1 MKKIVLAVFILCF
14 AFISG
19 VSAEEFSADQN
30 ATVSGMTFTS
40 KIYFKDFKTS
50 RTEAMGMVIITK
62 DSVAYQLFESKKQ
75 YVVMD
80 TEEAQEQNPLADA
93 DDFEDFI
100 DQNEMKKVGKETV
113 QGYKCDVYEG
123 SFVMDEE
130 QAPMAMKF
138 WYSTKLEYPVKTEM
152 QLPAPMSGTTV
163 SMLENIKTGNQP
175 ASLFEIPSGYT
186 EAASMQEAMGLGGFM
201 MPGAGG
207 DTEGGGM
214 GEMPSEEDMGQMMQM
229 LQEMMGG
236 E

>member
-1 MKKIVLAVFILCF
+1 
-14 AFISG
+14 
-19 VSAEEFSADQN
+19 
-30 ATVSGMTFTS
+30 
-40 KIYFKDFKTS
+40 
-50 RTEAMGMVIITK
+50 
-62 DSVAYQLFESKKQ
+62 
-75 YVVMD
+75 
-80 TEEAQEQNPLADA
+80 
-93 DDFEDFI
+93 
-100 DQNEMKKVGKETV
+100 
-113 QGYKCDVYEG
+113 
-123 SFVMDEE
+123 MDEE

-229 LQEMMGG
+229 LQEMVGG

>member
-1 MKKIVLAVFILCF
+1 MKKVVIAAFIMCF

-19 VSAEEFSADQN
+19 AFAEEFSADQN
-30 ATVSGMTFTS
+30 ASVSGMTFTS

-62 DSVAYQLFESKKQ
+62 DSAAYQLFESKKQ
-75 YVVMD
+75 YVVLD
-80 TEEAQEQNPLADA
+80 TEEAQEQNPLANA

-100 DQNEMKKVGKETV
+100 DKNGMKKVGKETV
-113 QGYKCDVYEG
+113 KGYKCDVYEG
-123 SFVMDEE
+123 SFMMEE
-130 QAPMAMKF
+130 DQPPMAMKF

-152 QLPAPMSGTTV
+152 QLPAPMSVTSV
-163 SMLENIKTGNQP
+163 STLENIKTGKQP

-201 MPGAGG
+201 MPGGEG
-207 DTEGGGM
+207 DEGGS
-214 GEMPSEEDMGQMMQM
+214 GEMPSEEDMNQMMQM
-229 LQEMMGG
+229 LQEMVGG